1 MAKTGSE
8 VINLVF
14 SRINAPE
21 LTEEE
26 RDLLEK
32 NAASALEHYFPAI
45 EGKLNPGVALVTC
58 VAMITI
64 PRIPEILTAYKKT
77 KTKREEK
84 KKLTIV
90 KTENKEAVTDSLN
103 NREELRKAY
112 INSGVP
118 Q

>member
-1 MAKTGSE
+1 ML
-8 VINLVF
+8 I
-14 SRINAPE
+14 
-21 LTEEE
+21 
-26 RDLLEK
+26 
-32 NAASALEHYFPAI
+32 
-45 EGKLNPGVALVTC
+45 
-58 VAMITI
+58 
-64 PRIPEILTAYKKT
+64 
-77 KTKREEK
+77 TKREEK